1 MPCITEAAILRFP
14 VVTFIVRQGFIL
26 NVGKVFYSDFGLF
39 FQLSQGASGS
49 IFKTT
54 ATIDTYV
61 YNALQSSTPIG
72 MTSAATFFQSVAC
85 CITILLANAIVKK
98 IDEDSAII

>member
-1 MPCITEAAILRFP
+1 MLKERHHHDVHPERRKSILLRLRTVLP
-14 VVTFIVRQGFIL
+14 
-26 NVGKVFYSDFGLF
+26 
-39 FQLSQGASGS
+39 